1 MMSEEPT
8 VALIGPGAIGTT
20 IAAALH
26 EVGRTPVVC
35 GRTSHAQ
42 LLLRFDGGEI
52 TFPGPVLTDPAAIV
66 RPFSLV
72 FVAVKATQNPTISA
86 WLSALC
92 DEKNGGVCV
101 AERRRTAG
109 AVC

>member
-52 TFPGPVLTDPAAIV
+52 TLPGPVLTDPAAIFAGF
-66 RPFSLV
+66 RRGQGHPEPYDFR
-72 FVAVKATQNPTISA
+72 
-86 WLSALC
+86 
-92 DEKNGGVCV
+92 V
-101 AERRRTAG
+101 AERIVR
-109 AVC
+109 

>member
-1 MMSEEPT
+1 MSEEPA

-26 EVGRTPVVC
+26 EVGCTPVVC

-52 TFPGPVLTDPAAIV
+52 TLPGPVLTDP
-66 RPFSLV
+66 RPLRGHFRWFSLR
-72 FVAVKATQNPTISA
+72 S
-86 WLSALC
+86 
-92 DEKNGGVCV
+92 
-101 AERRRTAG
+101 RRPRTPLFPRG
-109 AVC
+109 